1 MVNVKRKRRWPAAAI
16 RRVPGSVNS
25 NVFICLGVSACL
37 ARDRNPHDITAEKVG
52 LDYKLSSKLMLRAGH
67 NHSGLPFDASQTF
80 FNLLAPAVVQQH
92 FSAGATWGLP
102 NGKEI
107 NIAYQHAFAE
117 TVNGANSIPASFG
130 GGEANLRMHQNSV
143 GVGFWWG
150 R

>member
-80 FNLLAPAVVQQH
+80 FNLLAPAVVQNH
-92 FSAGATWGLP
+92 LTAGATFALR
-102 NGKEI
+102 NGKEV
-107 NIAYQHAFAE
+107 NVAYQHAFE
-117 TVNGANSIPASFG
+117 NTVNGVNSIPLTFG
-130 GGEANLRMHQNSV
+130 GGEANLKMYQDSL
-143 GVGFWWG
+143 GLSFGWG